1 MGDKGHFIISLVKS
15 LIRIAACIVAIF
27 QKDILSLAIGFGV
40 AEILGILE
48 EVADKR
54 K

>member
-1 MGDKGHFIISLVKS
+1 MKDKGHFIISLVKS
-15 LIRIAACIVAIF
+15 LLRLAGCTVCMFTTNLIH
-27 QKDILSLAIGFGV
+27 LAIAFGL

-54 K
+54 